1 MRDFVID
8 LSKKVDL
15 PDFSL
20 HLQRDL
26 NGLYDILDIDRL
38 EYQPRLFIELLLSKI
53 KDIVQQHQKILRVLK
68 RRKKILLLNFVG
80 DLPDVFDYQVQKDDD
95 GVQRGS

>member
-53 KDIVQQHQKILRVLK
+53 KDIVQQHQKILRVLQ